1 MRKRFEQQ
9 MQLGVEP
16 IAEVDLTMKSRDEF
30 PHLLAGLQYIF
41 TKPELNT
48 QIFELLEKSILS
60 GKKRTG
66 RMGMSLWEIFVL
78 GTVRLN
84 LDIDYDRLHYMANSD
99 AKLQGILGIRIIEP
113 LISSVKEYQLQT
125 IKDNVGLLDEETMH
139 AINVLIVKA
148 GHQLKKKKRKKK
160 KNLPWI

>member
-9 MQLGVEP
+9 MQLGIEP
-16 IAEVDLTMKSRDEF
+16 IAEVDLKMKSRDEF
-30 PHLLAGLQYIF
+30 PQLLAGLQYIF
-41 TKPELNT
+41 THPELNT
-48 QIFELLEKSILS
+48 KIFELLEKNILS

-113 LISSVKEYQLQT
+113 LISTAKEYQLQT
-125 IKDNVGLLDEETMH
+125 IKDNVGLLSEKTMH
-139 AINVLIVKA
+139 EINALVVEA
-148 GHQLKKKKRKKK
+148 GHRLKKKRRKKK
-160 KNLPWI
+160 RGNPWI